1 MINLIKN
8 FDLIYKTLQVDK
20 KIMVTVLKKV
30 K

>member
-1 MINLIKN
+1 MIDLIKN

-20 KIMVTVLKKV
+20 KIMETVLKKV